1 MIIVIQ
7 LMDLDYAA
15 LGHASLTLA
24 SPMLG
29 SNTSTFLSQ
38 LACQDLAKGRGQD
51 SLSLMTDFLSR
62 ARTPT
67 SPSPSPEPPA
77 GPVGSGP
84 SGAQDERSTAGGV
97 AANTVDA
104 STSLSFAA
112 GQHASTLPEQSTDH
126 LVSSGSGVN
135 ESISSQDQNSEMARQ
150 VLEEKIRI
158 GVDDLM
164 QLAMCAGD
172 VQPGDE
178 DIVRMKM

>member
-1 MIIVIQ
+1 M
-7 LMDLDYAA
+7 
-15 LGHASLTLA
+15 S
-24 SPMLG
+24 
-29 SNTSTFLSQ
+29 
-38 LACQDLAKGRGQD
+38 
-51 SLSLMTDFLSR
+51 DFLSR

-77 GPVGSGP
+77 GTSEQVNA
-84 SGAQDERSTAGGV
+84 GAQNVSKIEGGASFNPATNTTASSSSTFATGLHP
-97 AANTVDA
+97 
-104 STSLSFAA
+104 STQNDLTSDRFA
-112 GQHASTLPEQSTDH
+112 
-126 LVSSGSGVN
+126 SSGTLDTSQ
-135 ESISSQDQNSEMARQ
+135 SSMNQSSEIARQ